1 MKKPIKKEKVVKKP
15 KEDSKTD
22 VIYVRYLLEDM
33 EAVTE
38 LIPSDEKEELK
49 DVDIY
54 FNNYLTKNLTF
65 TINNELVKHTYIGKE
80 YEGDLVYFYL
90 EIAVKENPTSLEV
103 FNTILLTYFEQ
114 QQNVVKFKNG
124 SKRQSKILS
133 KNSNK
138 ALLNF

>member
-49 DVDIY
+49 DVALESI
-54 FNNYLTKNLTF
+54 
-65 TINNELVKHTYIGKE
+65 LV
-80 YEGDLVYFYL
+80 
-90 EIAVKENPTSLEV
+90 AVKKV
-103 FNTILLTYFEQ
+103 H
-114 QQNVVKFKNG
+114 VVPNLFQSCLNRNIRQHVSIKL
-124 SKRQSKILS
+124 KR
-133 KNSNK
+133 
-138 ALLNF
+138 